1 MASFEIAV
9 RFPRDAGKFPVRL
22 FTRRDKRTSRG
33 SEPSLEGTSCSRLL
47 EDRSLVKRE
56 KQLDI
61 YAKWNPTSKNDLA
74 QVQVLKPEQLPYL
87 KRDTTIG
94 RVVRET
100 KRCEEIEVTDRGRD
114 NTG

>member
-9 RFPRDAGKFPVRL
+9 RFPRDAGKFPV
-22 FTRRDKRTSRG
+22 
-33 SEPSLEGTSCSRLL
+33 
-47 EDRSLVKRE
+47 RE

>member
-47 EDRSLVKRE
+47 EDRSLV
-56 KQLDI
+56 
-61 YAKWNPTSKNDLA
+61 
-74 QVQVLKPEQLPYL
+74 QVLKPEQLPYL